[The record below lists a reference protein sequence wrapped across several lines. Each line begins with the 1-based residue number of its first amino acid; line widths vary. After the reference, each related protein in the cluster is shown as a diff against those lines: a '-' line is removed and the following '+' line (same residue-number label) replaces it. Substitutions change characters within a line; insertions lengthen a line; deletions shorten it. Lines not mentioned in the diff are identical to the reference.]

1 MFKVKHGLDRI
12 EKITTYF
19 WLANI
24 EQVYNSSRIIQ
35 VGIYKTILHSRYYK
49 QETFKLACPNTTL
62 HTYPYTHTNRN
73 AAAIIAALQIT
84 NDLRNRH
91 HCRIWLSAHPTVCSG
106 PVWC

>member
-1 MFKVKHGLDRI
+1 MSLIIIYEPHNMFKVKHGLDRI

-49 QETFKLACPNTTL
+49 QETFKLVPIQL
-62 HTYPYTHTNRN
+62 YIHIH
-73 AAAIIAALQIT
+73 IHIQIEMPQLS
-84 NDLRNRH
+84 LRLYR
-91 HCRIWLSAHPTVCSG
+91 
-106 PVWC
+106 